1 MIKVYTKNDM
11 VEFIELNLE
20 VGEFFVIRNAL
31 VRLASDLDSPVE
43 DRLLAVMLTENF
55 KEKEKV
61 EMDDFN

>member
-1 MIKVYTKNDM
+1 MIKVYTKKDM

-31 VRLASDLDSPVE
+31 LNLASDLEAPVE

-55 KEKEKV
+55 KEKEQI
-61 EMDDFN
+61 EMDEFN